1 MLFNMVE
8 EPEEE
13 HKGLVELSDYF
24 ETNDMMKGY
33 ILEII
38 KEELGSK
45 TFKKLD
51 MGDESSIEDIR
62 KAISL
67 YIEAKIK
74 EYSAYSLLLKSGSSV
89 ALKFLLYRLQSKK
102 D

>member
-1 MLFNMVE
+1 M
-8 EPEEE
+8 EEE
-13 HKGLVELSDYF
+13 KGPSESIVESIILSDYF
-24 ETNDMMKGY
+24 ETDDVMKEY

-38 KEELGSK
+38 KEGIEGKAISKLNIGNEGS
-45 TFKKLD
+45 L
-51 MGDESSIEDIR
+51 EDIR
-62 KAISL
+62 KAVSL

-89 ALKFLLYRLQSKK
+89 ALKILLSRLQSKI

>member
-1 MLFNMVE
+1 MVE
-8 EPEEE
+8 KE

-24 ETNDMMKGY
+24 ETNDMMKEY
-33 ILEII
+33 IFEII

-45 TFKKLD
+45 TFKKFDL
-51 MGDESSIEDIR
+51 GDKSSLEDIR

-67 YIEAKIK
+67 YLEAKIK

-89 ALKFLLYRLQSKK
+89 ALKFLLYRLQSKR